1 MNKYSKK
8 KLNLFYVYILIFLLI
23 IFMFFSSQ
31 IFAKKNDEI
40 ISKIEN
46 YLNNINTLQAEFI
59 QIDHYGNS
67 KSGIL
72 RIAKPGKIRFEYNKP
87 SSIIIISDGK
97 YIIFFDKKLEQINRI
112 PKNKIPIKFLIDDKF
127 SFKKNEI
134 LIKNLNYDGNV
145 ISITIKD
152 NKNHFSGDLTLL
164 FEDKPLVLRQ
174 WIIQD
179 SQGFTTKVSLQE
191 ISTDIVINDTYFKF
205 NYQENFDKINK
216 SFLPE

>member
-8 KLNLFYVYILIFLLI
+8 KLNLLYIYILIFLFVV
-23 IFMFFSSQ
+23 FMFFSSQ
-31 IFAKKNDEI
+31 IFAKNNDEI

-46 YLNNINTLQAEFI
+46 YFNNINTLQAEFI

-67 KSGIL
+67 KSGVL
-72 RIAKPGKIRFEYNKP
+72 RMAKPGKIRFEYDKP
-87 SSIIIISDGK
+87 SSIIIISDGQ
-97 YIIFFDKKLEQINRI
+97 YIIFFDKKLGQINRI

>member
-1 MNKYSKK
+1 
-8 KLNLFYVYILIFLLI
+8 
-23 IFMFFSSQ
+23 MFFSSQ

-87 SSIIIISDGK
+87 SSIVIISDGQ

>member
-8 KLNLFYVYILIFLLI
+8 KLNLLYIYILIFLFVV
-23 IFMFFSSQ
+23 FMFFSSQ
-31 IFAKKNDEI
+31 IFAKNNDEI

-46 YLNNINTLQAEFI
+46 YFNNINTLQAEFI

-67 KSGIL
+67 KSGVL
-72 RIAKPGKIRFEYNKP
+72 RMAKPGKIRFEYDKP
-87 SSIIIISDGK
+87 SSIIIISDGQ
-97 YIIFFDKKLEQINRI
+97 YIIFFDKKLGQINRI

-127 SFKKNEI
+127 SFKKNKI

>member
-97 YIIFFDKKLEQINRI
+97 YIIFFDKELEQINRI

-164 FEDKPLVLRQ
+164 FEDKPLMLRQ

-191 ISTDIVINDTYFKF
+191 ISTDIVIDDTYFKF

>member
-8 KLNLFYVYILIFLLI
+8 KLNLFYEYLLIFLLI

-87 SSIIIISDGK
+87 SSIVIISDGQ

>member
-97 YIIFFDKKLEQINRI
+97 YIIF
-112 PKNKIPIKFLIDDKF
+112 
-127 SFKKNEI
+127 S
-134 LIKNLNYDGNV
+134 
-145 ISITIKD
+145 
-152 NKNHFSGDLTLL
+152 
-164 FEDKPLVLRQ
+164 
-174 WIIQD
+174 
-179 SQGFTTKVSLQE
+179 
-191 ISTDIVINDTYFKF
+191 
-205 NYQENFDKINK
+205 
-216 SFLPE
+216 

>member
-164 FEDKPLVLRQ
+164 FEDKPLMLRQ

-191 ISTDIVINDTYFKF
+191 ISTDIVIDDTYFKF

>member
-8 KLNLFYVYILIFLLI
+8 KLNLLYIYILIFLFLVFI
-23 IFMFFSSQ
+23 FFSSQ
-31 IFAKKNDEI
+31 IFAKNNDEI

-46 YLNNINTLQAEFI
+46 YFNNINTLQAEFI

-67 KSGIL
+67 KSGVL
-72 RIAKPGKIRFEYNKP
+72 RMAKPGKIRFEYDKP
-87 SSIIIISDGK
+87 SSIIIISDGQ
-97 YIIFFDKKLEQINRI
+97 YIIFFDKKLGQINRI